1 MASKAK
7 REMTVTVSVK
17 PTSPD
22 DAARR
27 LRALARLL
35 LQPKPAQEPDR
46 ERPDGKR
53 KS

>member
-1 MASKAK
+1 VA
-7 REMTVTVSVK
+7 VSVK

-35 LQPKPAQEPDR
+35 LQAKSKRGPKGELEAGND
-46 ERPDGKR
+46 
-53 KS
+53 